1 MKDKISFLSAYTS
14 STSNQENNKSK
25 IDSIKKEIIETM

>member
-14 STSNQENNKSK
+14 SISSQ
-25 IDSIKKEIIETM
+25 